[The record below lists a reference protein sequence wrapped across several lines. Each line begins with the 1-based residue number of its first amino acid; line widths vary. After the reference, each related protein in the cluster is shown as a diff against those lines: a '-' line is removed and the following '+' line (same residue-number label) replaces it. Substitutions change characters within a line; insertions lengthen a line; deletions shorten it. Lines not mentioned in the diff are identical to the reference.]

1 MSCTSSNMVP
11 YYSSRCTNST
21 ENSRISTSTLAKKEP
36 LAPINFFRRFC
47 FDVLQRTMVLNLGL
61 VLEKFSGRSIV
72 PEYSWK
78 FEIRAGSN
86 RLYGRFDPVLQNSGF
101 LVHSKFSDF
110 REAVP
115 VLNLLPVPV
124 YPGYGC
130 VPPGWTKFLQ
140 NSCLGSKIECTCA
153 GQDPRYRIQTLWRTV
168 PSTDEVP
175 ILPQKGTD
183 FAESS
188 EIPGVI
194 KL

>member
-1 MSCTSSNMVP
+1 
-11 YYSSRCTNST
+11 
-21 ENSRISTSTLAKKEP
+21 
-36 LAPINFFRRFC
+36 
-47 FDVLQRTMVLNLGL
+47 MVLNLGL
-61 VLEKFSGRSIV
+61 VLEKFSGRSTV
-72 PEYSWK
+72 LGYSWK

-86 RLYGRFDPVLQNSGF
+86 RLYSRFDPVLQNSWI

-110 REAVP
+110 RSELNLVP
-115 VLNLLPVPV
+115 VWG

-140 NSCLGSKIECTCA
+140 NSCLGSNIECTCA

-175 ILPQKGTD
+175 ILPQKGTN

-188 EIPGVI
+188 VLPSVI
-194 KL
+194 KMWILLYPKLSITRCRYCWPIYWLYHVLNSGTKYLKLAQNKSEVLFKS

>member
-1 MSCTSSNMVP
+1 
-11 YYSSRCTNST
+11 
-21 ENSRISTSTLAKKEP
+21 
-36 LAPINFFRRFC
+36 
-47 FDVLQRTMVLNLGL
+47 MVLNLGL
-61 VLEKFSGRSIV
+61 VLEKFSGRSTV
-72 PEYSWK
+72 PGYSWK

-110 REAVP
+110 RSELNLELTRYQPKFTEDSINIQDQLLVP
-115 VLNLLPVPV
+115 VPVPV

-168 PSTDEVP
+168 PCFDEVP
-175 ILPQKGTD
+175 NLPQKSTN

-188 EIPGVI
+188 VLAHVI

>member
-1 MSCTSSNMVP
+1 
-11 YYSSRCTNST
+11 
-21 ENSRISTSTLAKKEP
+21 
-36 LAPINFFRRFC
+36 
-47 FDVLQRTMVLNLGL
+47 MVLNLGL
-61 VLEKFSGRSIV
+61 VLEKFSGRSTV

-110 REAVP
+110 RSELNLDNNTAVP
-115 VLNLLPVPV
+115 VLNLVPVPV

-130 VPPGWTKFLQ
+130 VPPGWTNFLQ
-140 NSCLGSKIECTCA
+140 NSCLGSNIECTCA

-188 EIPGVI
+188 VLPSVI
-194 KL
+194 KMWIWLYPKLSITRCGYCWPIYCLYDVLNSGTKYLKLAHLKKL